1 MDNYNFNET
10 LRRVTLIQNRVAKD
24 LDISQFYLN
33 LYRARDA
40 INKHLQNAGI
50 NGPRLTD
57 IYFKK
62 MANMNPIEYNIT
74 TLQNYVKLHRLSSY

>member
-1 MDNYNFNET
+1 MNNYNFNET
-10 LRRVTLIQNRVAKD
+10 LRRVTLVQDRVAKD

-40 INKHLQNAGI
+40 INKHLQNSGLT
-50 NGPRLTD
+50 GPRLTD

-62 MANMNPIEYNIT
+62 IANMSP
-74 TLQNYVKLHRLSSY
+74 V